1 MADADFEMQ
10 RHDRLPSIQATLS
23 ANLTTAQSVK
33 FIMRKA
39 SADWVPDF
47 TGSTTAKV
55 NTTATIVSSADPT
68 YDTQGALL
76 TGSVVRYDWASIDTD
91 TAGTYVGQWQ
101 VIWTAGSKPQT
112 FPTKTYHTILIRAD
126 LDDA

>member
-23 ANLTTAQSVK
+23 ADLTDAASVK

-39 SADWVPDF
+39 TADYVPDF
-47 TGSTTAKV
+47 TGAAKV
-55 NTTATIVSSADPT
+55 NATATIVEPAA
-68 YDTQGALL
+68 GI
-76 TGSVVRYDWASIDTD
+76 VRYDWLAIDTD
-91 TAGTYVGQWQ
+91 TAGTYVGQWE
-101 VIWTAGSKPQT
+101 VTWTAGSKPQT
-112 FPTKTYHTILIRAD
+112 FPTRTYHTILVRAD

>member
-10 RHDRLPSIQATLS
+10 RHDRLPSIQATLN
-23 ANLTTAQSVK
+23 ADLTGATSVN

-39 SADWVPDF
+39 SSDYVPDF
-47 TGSTTAKV
+47 TAATTV
-55 NTTATIVSSADPT
+55 NAAAVKVSSAPWEPDPT
-68 YDTQGALL
+68 LPAGG
-76 TGSVVRYDWASIDTD
+76 TGGSDVRYDWLAIDTA
-91 TAGTYVGQWQ
+91 TAGYYVGQWQ
-101 VIWTAGSKPQT
+101 VIWTAGSKPQS

>member
-1 MADADFEMQ
+1 MADPDFEMQ
-10 RHDRLPSIQATLS
+10 RHDRLPSIEATLS
-23 ANLTTAQSVK
+23 ANLTGAASVK

-47 TGSTTAKV
+47 TGGAGTKV
-55 NTTATIVSSADPT
+55 NAAATIVTPT
-68 YDTQGALL
+68 
-76 TGSVVRYDWASIDTD
+76 TGVVRYDWAAVDTD
-91 TAGTYVGQWQ
+91 TAGYYVGQWQ

-112 FPTKTYHTILIRAD
+112 FPTRTYHTILVRAD